1 MARFLLDTNI
11 ITEGVA
17 PRPDRQLLEK
27 LDRHSHEC
35 ATATPVLHE
44 LRYGVELLERSKRR
58 ATLETYIEEVVL
70 RVYPLLS
77 YDRRAAEWHGR
88 ERARLRKAGREPP
101 YFDGLIA
108 SIARVNDLVLV
119 TTNVSDF
126 ERYDGLQI
134 ENWRERRPG

>member
-1 MARFLLDTNI
+1 MSTDS
-11 ITEGVA
+11 A
-17 PRPDRQLLEK
+17 PPKPDRRLLEK

-44 LRYGVELLERSKRR
+44 LRYGVELLETSKRR
-58 ATLETYIEEVVL
+58 AALEMYIEDVIL

-77 YDRRAAEWHGR
+77 YDRRAAEWHGK

-108 SIARVNDLVLV
+108 SIARVNDLTLV

-126 ERYDGLQI
+126 ERYNGLRV
-134 ENWRERRPG
+134 ENWRGRRPD